1 MKSWSYFGLCSLQ
14 SICSITISIIYR
26 VWKAAEAKLFILLTM
41 FNFIVENQYGNL
53 LQV

>member
-1 MKSWSYFGLCSLQ
+1 MF
-14 SICSITISIIYR
+14 IIYKT
-26 VWKAAEAKLFILLTM
+26 WEAAEAKLFILLTM

>member
-1 MKSWSYFGLCSLQ
+1 MSAMF
-14 SICSITISIIYR
+14 IIYKT
-26 VWKAAEAKLFILLTM
+26 WKAAEAKLFILMAM